1 MSSRT
6 FWIGE
11 AFLLNLF
18 GRLRDR
24 DADIRETA
32 VLVARVDHG
41 HVERFDRFPTG

>member
-6 FWIGE
+6 VWIGE
-11 AFLLNLF
+11 AFVMSLL

-32 VLVARVDHG
+32 ILVARVDHG
-41 HVERFDRFPTG
+41 HVERFDRFPTA